1 MQVSLVDHNY
11 VAAVWGQV
19 APLLEKSIHTAHGR
33 YTMEDILRE
42 IVNFEQHLWVVFD
55 DDKKIIAALTT
66 RFINYPRKRIL
77 AGKFLGGERIMR
89 WRDDML
95 DTLENW
101 ARDNHCHGVEMTGRR
116 GFEKVLSSHGWT
128 PDYTVFEKMFEEK
141 DNG

>member
-11 VAAVWGQV
+11 VAAVWEQV

-42 IVNFEQHLWVVFD
+42 IVN
-55 DDKKIIAALTT
+55 
-66 RFINYPRKRIL
+66 
-77 AGKFLGGERIMR
+77 LGGERIMR

-128 PDYTVFEKMFEEK
+128 PEYTVFEKMFEEK